1 MAFVR
6 EIAERITVLH
16 LGQVLAEGNV
26 EQIETQSE
34 SARGLSG
41 IEGDRL
47 MLKLTNVD
55 SYYDRSHILHAVCLG
70 HTDREGDG
78 YPRPQRHRQD
88 HAAEDADGSHRPDG
102 QAKSASTERRSARIR
117 RFRRAR
123 AGIAYVPQGRE
134 IIPDFTIRE
143 NILMGGV
150 RRARTASARSRTLVP
165 ELFPYLM
172 DNLDAPGGVLS
183 GGQQQ
188 QLAIARALA
197 ADPKIILLDEPNEG
211 IQPSIVEEIEAII
224 ISLNR
229 EVGLTVVL
237 VEQNVSFARQASHG
251 FAMMEKGRVVVS
263 GAISELSDDIVHRHM
278 AV

>member
-1 MAFVR
+1 
-6 EIAERITVLH
+6 
-16 LGQVLAEGNV
+16 
-26 EQIETQSE
+26 
-34 SARGLSG
+34 
-41 IEGDRL
+41 

-55 SYYDRSHILHAVCLG
+55 SFYDRSHILHAVCLDIPIG
-70 HTDREGDG
+70 KVTAVLGRNGTGKTTLLKTLMGLTDRMEGQIDLDG
-78 YPRPQRHRQD
+78 KDIGKQP
-88 HAAEDADGSHRPDG
+88 
-102 QAKSASTERRSARIR
+102 T
-117 RFRRAR
+117 FRRAR

-143 NILMGGV
+143 NILMGAFA
-150 RRARTASARSRTLVP
+150 RADGKRQIPELVP

-172 DNLDAPGGVLS
+172 DNLERDGGVLS

-197 ADPKIILLDEPNEG
+197 ADPRIILLDEPNEG

-224 ISLNR
+224 IRLNR
-229 EVGLTVVL
+229 ELGLTVVL
-237 VEQNVSFARQASHG
+237 VEQNVAFARQASHC

-263 GAISELSDDIVHRHM
+263 GAISELSDDMVHRHM

>member
-1 MAFVR
+1 
-6 EIAERITVLH
+6 
-16 LGQVLAEGNV
+16 
-26 EQIETQSE
+26 
-34 SARGLSG
+34 
-41 IEGDRL
+41 

-55 SYYDRSHILHAVCLG
+55 SFYDRSHILHAVCMDIPIGKVTAVLG
-70 HTDREGDG
+70 RNGTGKTTLLKTLMGLTDRMAGEINLDG
-78 YPRPQRHRQD
+78 KDIGKQPTY
-88 HAAEDADGSHRPDG
+88 
-102 QAKSASTERRSARIR
+102 
-117 RFRRAR
+117 RRAR

-143 NILMGGV
+143 NILMGAFA
-150 RRARTASARSRTLVP
+150 RADGKRQIPELVP

-172 DNLDAPGGVLS
+172 DNLERPGGVLS

-197 ADPKIILLDEPNEG
+197 AGPRIILLDEPNEG

-224 ISLNR
+224 IRLNR
-229 EVGLTVVL
+229 DVGLTVVL
-237 VEQNVSFARQASHG
+237 VEQNVAFARQASHC

-263 GAISELSDDIVHRHM
+263 GAISELSDEMVHRHM

>member
-1 MAFVR
+1 
-6 EIAERITVLH
+6 
-16 LGQVLAEGNV
+16 
-26 EQIETQSE
+26 
-34 SARGLSG
+34 
-41 IEGDRL
+41 
-47 MLKLTNVD
+47 MLKVTNVD
-55 SYYDRSHILHAVCLG
+55 SYYDRSHILHAVCLAIPIG
-70 HTDREGDG
+70 EVTAVLGRNGTGKTTLLKTLMGLTDRMEGQISLDG
-78 YPRPQRHRQD
+78 
-88 HAAEDADGSHRPDG
+88 AEIGKHP
-102 QAKSASTERRSARIR
+102 T
-117 RFRRAR
+117 FRRAR

-143 NILMGGV
+143 NILMGAFA
-150 RRARTASARSRTLVP
+150 RADGKRQIPELVP

-172 DNLDAPGGVLS
+172 DNLERAGGVLS

-224 ISLNR
+224 IRLNR

-237 VEQNVSFARQASHG
+237 VEQNVLFARQASHR
-251 FAMMEKGRVVVS
+251 FAMMEKGRIIVA
-263 GAISELSDDIVHRHM
+263 GAIAELSDEMVHRHM

>member
-1 MAFVR
+1 
-6 EIAERITVLH
+6 
-16 LGQVLAEGNV
+16 
-26 EQIETQSE
+26 
-34 SARGLSG
+34 
-41 IEGDRL
+41 

-55 SYYDRSHILHAVCLG
+55 SFYDRSHILHAVCLDIPIG
-70 HTDREGDG
+70 KVTAVLGRNGTGKTTLLKTLMGLTDRMEGQINLDG
-78 YPRPQRHRQD
+78 KDIGKQP
-88 HAAEDADGSHRPDG
+88 
-102 QAKSASTERRSARIR
+102 T
-117 RFRRAR
+117 FRRAR

-143 NILMGGV
+143 NILLGAFA
-150 RRARTASARSRTLVP
+150 RADGKRQIPELVP

-172 DNLDAPGGVLS
+172 DNLERPGGVLS

-197 ADPKIILLDEPNEG
+197 ADPRIILLDEPNEG

-224 ISLNR
+224 IRLNR
-229 EVGLTVVL
+229 DVGLTVVL
-237 VEQNVSFARQASHG
+237 VEQNVAFARQASHC

-263 GAISELSDDIVHRHM
+263 GAISELSDEMVHRHM

>member
-1 MAFVR
+1 
-6 EIAERITVLH
+6 
-16 LGQVLAEGNV
+16 
-26 EQIETQSE
+26 
-34 SARGLSG
+34 
-41 IEGDRL
+41 

-55 SYYDRSHILHAVCLG
+55 SYYDRSHILHAVCLDIPIG
-70 HTDREGDG
+70 KVTAVLGRNGTGKTTLLKTLMGLTDRMEGQISLEG
-78 YPRPQRHRQD
+78 
-88 HAAEDADGSHRPDG
+88 AEIGKHP
-102 QAKSASTERRSARIR
+102 T
-117 RFRRAR
+117 FRRAR

-143 NILMGGV
+143 NILMGAFA
-150 RRARTASARSRTLVP
+150 RADGKRQIPELVP

-172 DNLDAPGGVLS
+172 DNLERAGGVLS

-211 IQPSIVEEIEAII
+211 IQPSIVEEIEAVII
-224 ISLNR
+224 RLNR

-237 VEQNVSFARQASHG
+237 VEQNVLFARQASHR
-251 FAMMEKGRVVVS
+251 FAMMEKGRIVVA
-263 GAISELSDDIVHRHM
+263 GAIAELSDEMVHRHM

>member
-1 MAFVR
+1 
-6 EIAERITVLH
+6 
-16 LGQVLAEGNV
+16 
-26 EQIETQSE
+26 
-34 SARGLSG
+34 
-41 IEGDRL
+41 

-55 SYYDRSHILHAVCLG
+55 SYYDRSHILHAVCLDIPIG
-70 HTDREGDG
+70 KVTAVLGRNGTGKTTLLKTLMGLTDRMEGQISLDG
-78 YPRPQRHRQD
+78 
-88 HAAEDADGSHRPDG
+88 AEIGKHP
-102 QAKSASTERRSARIR
+102 T
-117 RFRRAR
+117 FRRAR

-143 NILMGGV
+143 NILMGAFA
-150 RRARTASARSRTLVP
+150 RADGKRQIPELVP

-172 DNLDAPGGVLS
+172 DNLERAGGVLS

-211 IQPSIVEEIEAII
+211 IQPSIVEEIEAVII
-224 ISLNR
+224 RLNR

-237 VEQNVSFARQASHG
+237 VEQNVLFARQASHR
-251 FAMMEKGRVVVS
+251 FAMMEKGRIVVA
-263 GAISELSDDIVHRHM
+263 GAIQELSDEMVHRHM